1 MKKRRLLPMILAA
14 ALSLSLAS
22 CGSIP
27 TSDTVDPDTF
37 VTEQITS
44 TDTSYEWNEIP
55 WYTTKKEVAKK
66 MKEHTL
72 YLDEG
77 DMLHYTQNKTLTDG
91 TPVKTKLSFGFTDA
105 TDDGELAG
113 IRWVF
118 LLEDSEKANQ
128 LFQSLRQQMEP
139 WMETDNYHG
148 MPDETMTVM
157 NKESGSYLD
166 LRVMSSDTTTEPMW
180 WSEYPEELW
189 DPFSEVALFI
199 WFPEDRLELMQN
211 HANSN

>member
-14 ALSLSLAS
+14 ALSLGLAS

-128 LFQSLRQQMEP
+128 
-139 WMETDNYHG
+139 
-148 MPDETMTVM
+148 
-157 NKESGSYLD
+157 
-166 LRVMSSDTTTEPMW
+166 
-180 WSEYPEELW
+180 
-189 DPFSEVALFI
+189 
-199 WFPEDRLELMQN
+199 
-211 HANSN
+211 

>member
-1 MKKRRLLPMILAA
+1 MILAA

-22 CGSIP
+22 CGSVP

-37 VTEQITS
+37 VTEQINS
-44 TDTSYEWNEIP
+44 TDTAFEWKEIP

-128 LFQSLRQQMEP
+128 LFQSLYQQLEP
-139 WMETDNYHG
+139 WMTNRND
-148 MPDETMTVM
+148 TMV
-157 NKESGSYLD
+157 NIKKESGSYLE
-166 LRVMSSDTTTEPMW
+166 LRQMSSDTSTEPMW